1 MIKMSFEK
9 EILDR
14 AKKVITTL
22 EMWDFLKNYEL
33 PINTGFINC
42 KDDEILHIMSEIHKD
57 YDGHS
62 GASLAI
68 TKRNLHKIAK
78 DN

>member
-1 MIKMSFEK
+1 MSSDK

-14 AKKVITTL
+14 AEKVITTL

-33 PINTGFINC
+33 PINTSFSDCTDKKILNIMN
-42 KDDEILHIMSEIHKD
+42 EIQKD

-68 TKRNLHKIAK
+68 TMRNLHKIAK
-78 DN
+78 K